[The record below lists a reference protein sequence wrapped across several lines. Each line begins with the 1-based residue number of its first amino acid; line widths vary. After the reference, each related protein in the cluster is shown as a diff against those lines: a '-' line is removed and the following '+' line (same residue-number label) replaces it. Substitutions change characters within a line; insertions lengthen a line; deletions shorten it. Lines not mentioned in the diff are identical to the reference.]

1 MKLVSGKTIIT
12 GTIKDKKK
20 YYKQQYSIRET
31 KRCKLRQTQQEQKLS
46 LKILPIDKM

>member
-20 YYKQQYSIRET
+20 NKLLGQYYKQQYSIRET
-31 KRCKLRQTQQEQKLS
+31 KQCKLRQTQQEQK
-46 LKILPIDKM
+46 